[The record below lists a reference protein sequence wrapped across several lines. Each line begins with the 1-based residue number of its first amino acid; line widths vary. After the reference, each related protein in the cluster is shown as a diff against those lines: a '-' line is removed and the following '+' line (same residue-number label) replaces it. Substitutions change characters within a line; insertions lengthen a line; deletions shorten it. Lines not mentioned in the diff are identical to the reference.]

1 MAYYMISYDLNNCTP
16 EDHGKLH
23 DRIQKYFV
31 NSCKI
36 LSTTYL
42 IKTNNT
48 KDEITDWFIAQMNNK
63 NDIGLSIVK
72 YVEHQYWLIK
82 SISDCVDKIHN

>member
-1 MAYYMISYDLNNCTP
+1 MENYT
-16 EDHGKLH
+16 HGSRNILL
-23 DRIQKYFV
+23 ILV
-31 NSCKI
+31 I

-63 NDIGLSIVK
+63 NDIGLSVVK
-72 YVEHQYWLIK
+72 YVEHLILAHK
-82 SISDCVDKIHN
+82 IDK